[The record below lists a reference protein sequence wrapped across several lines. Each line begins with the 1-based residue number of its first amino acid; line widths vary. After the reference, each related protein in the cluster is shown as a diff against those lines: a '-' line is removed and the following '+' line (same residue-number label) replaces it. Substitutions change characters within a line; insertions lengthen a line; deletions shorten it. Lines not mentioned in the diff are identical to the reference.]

1 MTNLAAVTSPAKF
14 VTLGDALMFCVWLVR
29 PAMRVVWFDTLVAR
43 ALRLV
48 PGVVTFCVCTLSN
61 GIASDPIVEFAEMGC
76 KLATKT
82 VAPWTTRLAVGS
94 TIKNGSTEKSL
105 T

>member
-1 MTNLAAVTSPAKF
+1 MAITGLENCVDSG
-14 VTLGDALMFCVWLVR
+14 VALWFCVRLVR

-82 VAPWTTRLAVGS
+82 VEP
-94 TIKNGSTEKSL
+94 
-105 T
+105 